1 MNKGLKL
8 YLADVKDQ
16 SDRMVAISLTKHPS
30 SGMKGKVLAMNETTV
45 DCLFVVCPANTP
57 IYRNDN
63 VIGEY
68 NVMFMPDVIK
78 DMMVD
83 AAQRKTPFDVEHSGI
98 PIRGVV
104 VVESFQID
112 VAKGKTDNRCPDVPD
127 GSWVMVA
134 RLPKNLV
141 FDGLSPEGW
150 GLEFS
155 DDLDWGLSVSGV
167 FSYDEIRLSD
177 AIRMYNE
184 LNI

>member
-1 MNKGLKL
+1 
-8 YLADVKDQ
+8 
-16 SDRMVAISLTKHPS
+16 
-30 SGMKGKVLAMNETTV
+30 
-45 DCLFVVCPANTP
+45 
-57 IYRNDN
+57 
-63 VIGEY
+63 
-68 NVMFMPDVIK
+68 MFMPDVIR

>member
-1 MNKGLKL
+1 MNKQLKL
-8 YLADVKDQ
+8 YLADIKDDA
-16 SDRMVAISLTKHPS
+16 DRMIAISLTKHPS
-30 SGMKGKVLAMNETTV
+30 SGMKGRVLSMNETHV

-57 IYRNDN
+57 IYRKDD
-63 VIGEY
+63 VLGEY
-68 NVMFMPDVIK
+68 NVLFLPDVIR

-83 AAQRKTPFDVEHSGI
+83 AAQRKSPFDKEHSGI
-98 PIRGVV
+98 PVKGVV

-112 VAKGKTDNRCPDVPD
+112 VAKGKTDTRFPNVPD

-141 FDGLSPEGW
+141 FDDVEGERW

-155 DDLDWGLSVSGV
+155 DDLDWGLSISGV